1 MGDFN
6 RFVSFSCS
14 FVFRHAR
21 ASALGGIELENN
33 VMTRLWIVRAGKQGS
48 RELAAIEQDRLLPGF
63 LEVGDL
69 HELKSRDA
77 ILAHLEQVMPDA
89 GKNRLKNFAAQLNQ
103 FSHTIEV
110 GDLVVMP
117 RKVTNG
123 VAIGEVTGTY
133 TYDVD
138 DPYRHS
144 RSVKWLEVSVPRD
157 AFKQDLRHSF
167 GAFMTICEIKRNSAL
182 ERVRAVLRNGVDPG
196 ALLGKQGIAPA
207 QAQDEDAEAAD
218 YPTDIEDIANQQIVS
233 LIKSEFA
240 GHALADLVAEILRV
254 EGYTTKVSPP
264 GPDGGVDILAAGGML
279 SLGED
284 RVCVQVK
291 SGNGAAN
298 HDVVLRLI
306 GSVSNTQ
313 ARTGLLVSIGG
324 VNAVAQKELEGNFFK
339 LRLWQ
344 MPDLLRALFRAYGD
358 LSDETRAKLPLKQIW
373 APVSATDE

>member
-1 MGDFN
+1 
-6 RFVSFSCS
+6 
-14 FVFRHAR
+14 
-21 ASALGGIELENN
+21 
-33 VMTRLWIVRAGKQGS
+33 MTRLWIVRAGKQGE
-48 RELAAIEQDRLLPGF
+48 RELAAIEQGRLLPGF

-69 HELKSRDA
+69 GKFKGRDA
-77 ILAHLEQVMPDA
+77 ILAHLQQVMPDA
-89 GKNRLKNFAAQLNQ
+89 GQNRLKNFAAQLNQ
-103 FSHTIEV
+103 FTHTIQV

-123 VAIGEVTGTY
+123 VAIGEVTGEY
-133 TYDVD
+133 QFDHN

-144 RSVKWLEVSVPRD
+144 RTVKWLEESVARD
-157 AFKQDLRHSF
+157 AFKQDLRYSF

-182 ERVRAVLRNGVDPG
+182 DRVRAVLKTASDPG
-196 ALLGKQGIAPA
+196 SLLGKQGKAPA
-207 QAQDEDAEAAD
+207 PAPDEDVEAEDYAA
-218 YPTDIEDIANQQIVS
+218 DIEDIANQQIIS

-264 GPDGGVDILAAGGML
+264 GADGGVDILAAGGAL

-284 RVCVQVK
+284 RICVQVK
-291 SGNGAAN
+291 SGDGAAN
-298 HDVVLRLI
+298 HDIVLRLI

-324 VNAVAQKELEGNFFK
+324 VNAAAQKELDNNFFK

-344 MPDLLRALFRAYGD
+344 MPDLLKALFRAYGE

-373 APVSATDE
+373 APISGGDA

>member
-1 MGDFN
+1 M
-6 RFVSFSCS
+6 S
-14 FVFRHAR
+14 
-21 ASALGGIELENN
+21 
-33 VMTRLWIVRAGKQGS
+33 RLWIVRAGKQGE
-48 RELAAIEQDRLLPGF
+48 RELAAIEQGRLLPGF

-69 HELKSRDA
+69 GALKGRDA

-89 GKNRLKNFAAQLNQ
+89 GQNRLKNFAAQLNQ
-103 FSHTIEV
+103 FAHTIQV

-117 RKVTNG
+117 RKMTNG
-123 VAIGEVTGTY
+123 VAIGEVTGEY
-133 TYDVD
+133 AFDPN

-144 RSVKWLEVSVPRD
+144 RAVKWLEESVARD

-182 ERVRAVLRNGVDPG
+182 ERVRAVLKTGSDPG
-196 ALLGKQGIAPA
+196 SLLGKQGKASAPVP
-207 QAQDEDAEAAD
+207 DEDVEAED
-218 YPTDIEDIANQQIVS
+218 YATDIEDIANQQIIS

-264 GPDGGVDILAAGGML
+264 GADGGVDILAAGGTL
-279 SLGED
+279 GLGED
-284 RVCVQVK
+284 RICVQVK
-291 SGNGAAN
+291 SGDGAAN

-324 VNAVAQKELEGNFFK
+324 VNAAAQKELDNNFFK

-344 MPDLLRALFRAYGD
+344 MPDLLKALFRTYGE

-373 APVSATDE
+373 APISGGDA